1 MAPEGVEAVSVS
13 PEVSAWPETTLG
25 AVPPVA
31 GTRISRGPAGTA
43 WNMSHGGATFRFGQ
57 CSRCLVAGPCQ
68 TSGETVRM
76 SRAAATKLGK
86 RTGRNAVN
94 DAEQA
99 EVAESDGDVPD
110 DGGKDTPGG
119 KVPYWLSQVPYALV
133 LSALAAGIVVVA
145 AAYFKRGPAI
155 IAGALLL
162 AATFRMFLPKDWIG
176 LLAVRRRWVDLATLV
191 ALAVLLIVLAWVAPQ
206 LSS

>member
-1 MAPEGVEAVSVS
+1 M
-13 PEVSAWPETTLG
+13 G
-25 AVPPVA
+25 AVPPGV
-31 GTRISRGPAGTA
+31 GTRISTGPIENAR
-43 WNMSHGGATFRFGQ
+43 NMSHGGASFRFGQ
-57 CSRCLVAGPCQ
+57 RSSRPVAGPCRRP
-68 TSGETVRM
+68 GETLRT
-76 SRAAATKLGK
+76 SRAAARKPGK

-99 EVAESDGDVPD
+99 EVAGSDGNVPD
-110 DGGKDTPGG
+110 DGGEDTPGE

-162 AATFRMFLPKDWIG
+162 AATFRLFLPRDWIG
-176 LLAVRRRWVDLATLV
+176 LLAVRRRWVDLATLT